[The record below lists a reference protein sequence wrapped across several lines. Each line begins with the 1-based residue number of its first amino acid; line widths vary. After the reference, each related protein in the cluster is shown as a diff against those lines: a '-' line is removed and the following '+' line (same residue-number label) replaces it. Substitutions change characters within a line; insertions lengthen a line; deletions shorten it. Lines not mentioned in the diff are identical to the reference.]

1 MTQTTPRFPRST
13 PAEEVSWMNARMSQ
27 YPVDLFSTYGIRCNT
42 LDDLTDWRRCA
53 REGMPEAACQ
63 LGLAYLDGN
72 GAAVDVA
79 EARRWLNVGA
89 AKQHLFCRYKLA
101 ELDVEVMTKTGGQL
115 TAGSVQALDVILV
128 CAQAGVGEAY
138 VTLAFVLKAHAER
151 LRVLGWDTAQAKALT
166 DCFLRT
172 LRVAYAYRKGDSPT
186 ELLEGL
192 RQLSEAGSGHACFCE
207 GRFLEDLGRKEEA
220 LRRYVVG
227 ARQHRNLRCL
237 TKALD
242 LARDEELEELLLW
255 SASNLPTGET
265 YEHLCFAT
273 IQHFSSDPE
282 KAAKALT
289 RHAGSAL
296 TVFLKEERFDDAYCF
311 AVFLSDLGFLNQS
324 PEARET
330 GERLFQELRRLAPRI
345 DLPELSMHFLG
356 KCLHRLQKAID
367 DKCIAM
373 GVPPL
378 TRSTEAFG
386 SRMGV
391 PPLKNMEITPEQLT
405 ELEFIS
411 IREHGLLLRG
421 VARGKADACEISA
434 KWSWNQHFW
443 TQRICVPGIGIPHPV
458 DCTAY
463 DYALAYEFLCGK
475 PSALRPHLEE
485 DLPASF
491 RDGRDEVV
499 KPEADR
505 LRAANA
511 REQVYRTFGR
521 ACRPSLSL
529 IRDILDGRNHAPGDH
544 LPWQAKASA
553 TGPADPVAAL
563 WSKPLLSRC
572 PIDSNWRLYAGANDE
587 SRDSQDAPEMI
598 RLVKAGDY
606 RGAELFYCQGMSMI
620 LSNLFGRFHFQI
632 HRLLDDHELLSLMVR
647 EMMMRGDYVSAE
659 TLVDYLIYA
668 RMKLQPWGQLHH
680 LSAWI
685 KYHLGKLSDALIMME
700 DCVEAIVSEAPSEE
714 NLTVDL
720 TEFRIMYVELLLR
733 AQRLDDADAFLAILI
748 AANPGIGDSDPR
760 VAFLMRTVAE
770 IRSGTRQQYVDAKNA
785 DGTDLSRSYFDR
797 DLKITAQVMVGPHL
811 SMAEL
816 INLSSGRSE
825 KVPDYL
831 RLSLSNM
838 DRYRGFV
845 GSLA

>member
-13 PAEEVSWMNARMSQ
+13 TAEEVSWMNARMSQ
-27 YPVDLFSTYGIRCNT
+27 YPVDLFSTYGVRCNT

-72 GAAVDVA
+72 GAVVDVA

-101 ELDVEVMTKTGGQL
+101 ELDVAEMTKNGGQL
-115 TAGSVQALDVILV
+115 TAVSVQALDVILA
-128 CAQAGVGEAY
+128 CAKAGVGEAY
-138 VTLAFVLKAHAER
+138 VTLAYVLKANAER
-151 LRVLGWDTAQAKALT
+151 LRVLGWDTAQAKVLT

-172 LRVAYAYRKGDSPT
+172 LRAAYAYRKGGEPT

-192 RQLSEAGSGHACFCE
+192 LQLSDAGSGHACYCA

-227 ARQHRNLRCL
+227 ARQHRHMRCL

-242 LARDEELEELLLW
+242 LDQGPETKALLIW
-255 SASNLPTGET
+255 SATNLPSGET
-265 YEHLCFAT
+265 FQHLCFAT
-273 IQHFSSDPE
+273 MEHLTVDPQ
-282 KAAKALT
+282 KASQALT

-296 TVFLKEERFDDAYCF
+296 TAFLKEERFEEAYCF

-330 GERLFQELRRLAPRI
+330 GERLFQELRRLAPGI
-345 DLPELSMHFLG
+345 DLPELSMHILS
-356 KCLHRLQKAID
+356 KCLHRLRKAID
-367 DKCIAM
+367 DKCIAT

-378 TRSTEAFG
+378 TRSTAAFG

-391 PPLKNMEITPEQLT
+391 PPLKNMEITPEELT
-405 ELEFIS
+405 ELEFIT
-411 IREHGLLLRG
+411 IREHGLLLCG

-463 DYALAYEFLCGK
+463 DYALAYEFLSGK
-475 PSALRPHLEE
+475 PSALRPCLEE
-485 DLPASF
+485 DLPAKY
-491 RDGRDEVV
+491 RDGRGEVV

-511 REQVYRTFGR
+511 REQIYRTFGR

-529 IRDILDGRNHAPGDH
+529 IRDILHGRGHSPGDY
-544 LPWQAKASA
+544 LPWQAKTSA
-553 TGPADPVAAL
+553 TGTADPVAAL

-587 SRDSQDAPEMI
+587 SRDSKDAPEMI

-620 LSNLFGRFHFQI
+620 LSNLFGRFHFQV

-659 TLVDYLIYA
+659 PIVDYLIYA
-668 RMKLQPWGQLHH
+668 RMKLQPWGKLHH

-700 DCVEAIVSEAPSEE
+700 DCVEAMVSDAPSEE

-733 AQRLDDADAFLAILI
+733 AQRLDDADAFIARLI
-748 AANPGIGDSDPR
+748 ATYPGIGDSDPR
-760 VAFLMRTVAE
+760 VAFLMSSLAE
-770 IRSGTRQQYVDAKNA
+770 IRSGTRNQYVSAKKD
-785 DGTDLSRSYFDR
+785 DGTDLSRSHFDR
-797 DLKITAQVMVGPHL
+797 DLKIEAQVMVGPHL
-811 SMAEL
+811 SMAEF

-845 GSLA
+845 GSLG